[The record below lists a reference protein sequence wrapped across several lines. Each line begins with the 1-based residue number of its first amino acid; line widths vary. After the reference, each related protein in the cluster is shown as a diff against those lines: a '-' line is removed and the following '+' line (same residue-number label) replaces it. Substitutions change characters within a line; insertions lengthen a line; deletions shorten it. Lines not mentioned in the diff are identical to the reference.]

1 MIVRIADT
9 FTKALGNLTAAEQKQ
24 VKISVFDLQLDPS
37 GASKSFHRIERSRD
51 PNFWSARVNQDIRL
65 IVHKQAD
72 SLLLAYVDHHDR
84 AYAWAERKRLETH
97 PRTGAAQFVEI
108 PVLATLPIRGGSE
121 NWRVEGPRVGLWPS
135 KRADTAGG
143 LQGGSSSHA
152 LSPRMATRA
161 PVSRPFAE
169 LPDDL
174 LLDVGVPPDWLAPV
188 RETTDVELFDL
199 LDKLPSEAAEALLDH
214 ATGGR
219 LEDHIAEKAH
229 GDPFGHP
236 DALRRFRVIDN
247 LEEMQAALDAPF
259 ERWMVFLHP
268 AQRAIVERDWKGP
281 ARVSGSA
288 GTGKTIVA
296 LHRAAFLARIDAS
309 ARVLLTTFSKP
320 LADALAARCDLL
332 LAAEPAVRARV
343 TVRAIDQAAMEL
355 YAPRFGQPNMASRA
369 QLRAAV
375 IDAQKAG
382 LGGALTTD
390 FLVEEWD
397 ELVDAWNVS
406 DAEAYATIPR
416 LGRRTRLGPQ
426 QREAAWA
433 VFNHVRQFLLDR
445 KLTTWPVLYHK
456 LVERTEQGDPQ
467 PFSHVVVDEAQDLS
481 VAQVRFL
488 AALARLRPDAVFL
501 AGDIGQR
508 IFHLP
513 FSWARLGLDVRGRSQ
528 CLKVNYRTSHQIRL
542 AADRLLPSAI
552 ADVDGIEEGRRGMV
566 SVFDGP
572 PPTLVLKQDE
582 AEERMRGGPA
592 P

>member
-1 MIVRIADT
+1 
-9 FTKALGNLTAAEQKQ
+9 
-24 VKISVFDLQLDPS
+24 
-37 GASKSFHRIERSRD
+37 
-51 PNFWSARVNQDIRL
+51 
-65 IVHKQAD
+65 
-72 SLLLAYVDHHDR
+72 
-84 AYAWAERKRLETH
+84 
-97 PRTGAAQFVEI
+97 
-108 PVLATLPIRGGSE
+108 
-121 NWRVEGPRVGLWPS
+121 
-135 KRADTAGG
+135 
-143 LQGGSSSHA
+143 
-152 LSPRMATRA
+152 
-161 PVSRPFAE
+161 
-169 LPDDL
+169 
-174 LLDVGVPPDWLAPV
+174 
-188 RETTDVELFDL
+188 
-199 LDKLPSEAAEALLDH
+199 
-214 ATGGR
+214 
-219 LEDHIAEKAH
+219 
-229 GDPFGHP
+229 
-236 DALRRFRVIDN
+236 
-247 LEEMQAALDAPF
+247 
-259 ERWMVFLHP
+259 
-268 AQRAIVERDWKGP
+268 
-281 ARVSGSA
+281 
-288 GTGKTIVA
+288 
-296 LHRAAFLARIDAS
+296 
-309 ARVLLTTFSKP
+309 
-320 LADALAARCDLL
+320 
-332 LAAEPAVRARV
+332 V